1 MGQDK
6 VLGLFF
12 EEPNRLF
19 KVREI
24 ARLVKIPKSTVSR
37 KIKELLKDKLVVK
50 EKKDMGYM
58 ANEAEPY
65 FRLLKRIDF
74 LKRIHQSG
82 LIEYLEEHF
91 HPKCIILF
99 GSFSKGEYN
108 KGSDVDLFIQSSEK
122 SYDLAKFERKLR
134 HAINLLFDERLSRL
148 SNELFNNIINGTKLS
163 GYIKIK

>member
-99 GSFSKGEYN
+99 G
-108 KGSDVDLFIQSSEK
+108 
-122 SYDLAKFERKLR
+122 
-134 HAINLLFDERLSRL
+134 
-148 SNELFNNIINGTKLS
+148 
-163 GYIKIK
+163 